1 MPSASF
7 RLIAQERPLSF
18 TSYLGLEGLGL
29 ADDNKGFSSPSYDFL
44 YKVLVFSRA
53 ASCQSSAA
61 DSQGHPW
68 LTTTGGFSTQ

>member
-29 ADDNKGFSSPSYDFL
+29 ADE
-44 YKVLVFSRA
+44 
-53 ASCQSSAA
+53 
-61 DSQGHPW
+61 
-68 LTTTGGFSTQ
+68 